1 MKLSDTE
8 PRAYSEVV
16 EFFASG
22 PRPVEIIKFRPSA
35 ETQEHVRELLAKNAS
50 DSLTVEE
57 QAELNVY
64 SNLEHIMRLVKARA
78 RMHIKA

>member
-22 PRPVEIIKFRPSA
+22 PRPDEIIKFRPSA

-50 DSLTVEE
+50 GSLTEEE

-64 SNLEHIMRLVKARA
+64 SNIEHIMRLVKARA